1 MAELRKDLVEALKG
15 VAGKI
20 EEAVVGRLKDI
31 EVVDVGDVEVVRVG
45 SSALVSLPKGKDE
58 FFIIMGRGFKPP
70 SVQKLSSEVV

>member
-1 MAELRKDLVEALKG
+1 MAEIRRDLVEALKG

-45 SSALVSLPKGKDE
+45 NSVIVSMPKGKDE
-58 FFIIMGRGFKPP
+58 FFIIKGRGFIPP
-70 SVQKLSSEVV
+70 KVKRLSEVV